1 MIDIK
6 KLAKLTGL
14 KLSPNQEEKFSGQLN
29 SVVDMLDQIKN
40 TTIDTPEYTRY
51 SLLWLQSVPSTTW
64 ISDSSPDALLQNVE
78 HPITWHAIE
87 VKAFVE

>member
-14 KLSPNQEEKFSGQLN
+14 KLSPSQEEKFSGQLN

-51 SLLWLQSVPSTTW
+51 SLLWLQSIPSTTW

>member
-14 KLSPNQEEKFSGQLN
+14 KLSPSQEEKFSGQLN

-40 TTIDTPEYTRY
+40 TTIETPDYTRY
-51 SLLWLQSVPSTTW
+51 SLLWLQSIPSTTW
-64 ISDSSPDALLQNVE
+64 ISDSNPDLLLQNVE
-78 HPITWHAIE
+78 HPITGHAVE

>member
-14 KLSPNQEEKFSGQLN
+14 KLSPSQEEKFSGQLN

-40 TTIDTPEYTRY
+40 TTIETPDYTRH
-51 SLLWLQSVPSTTW
+51 SLL
-64 ISDSSPDALLQNVE
+64 
-78 HPITWHAIE
+78 
-87 VKAFVE
+87 